1 MSKFHLSSDD
11 SRLGCLIGEQ
21 DRYRLDERLGT
32 GGMGDVFLATDMRL
46 GKPVALKL
54 LRESLAIAHDMDLK
68 ERFERECS
76 ICAALKS
83 QHIVQVSDYGV
94 TAEGHPFYVMEYLQ
108 GQTLEAL
115 MDEQAKLS
123 PRQACNIMTQVCA
136 GLQLAHQGV
145 ELWSGSGT
153 SERIKVVHRDLKPAN
168 IFLVPTALGD
178 LVKIIDFGIA
188 KIRSL
193 QAEYDSGTSVFMG
206 TCHYAAPEQ
215 FDIRSDVDERA
226 DIYSIGVMLYEM
238 LTGVDPFGFDFRQ
251 QRVSNDRWLTA
262 HAKKVPLPLR
272 DHDPQLPEEL
282 EAIVM
287 RCLEKSPADRFDSVQ
302 ELRTALSSV
311 AADAAPVISSSSP
324 ASPPTSSP
332 MSTTASVSRSPWQYS
347 WLLIGGLVAAG
358 AIAAITVPR
367 LANLK
372 SSSPIHAAQVAIHQD
387 IKTDSNMLSLAV
399 SPDGKIIFSGSEQGA
414 IEQRSLSPQSSSKL
428 GELVLGE
435 NLGNVR
441 SLAISQN
448 GQLLAAG
455 SNKPTIDLWR
465 LANPGSPQTLVGHT
479 AAVTTVALSA
489 DGQTLVSGSED
500 RDIRV
505 WDVRS
510 GNSRVLQGHA
520 NTINSVALSPD
531 GKTIAS
537 GSADKTVRFWD
548 VATGTLIRTLSEPGG
563 HREAVEAIA
572 YSPDGQLLASASQDR
587 SVKVWN
593 AQTGAL
599 LFDLLGH
606 TDRVNAVLFSTDGNV
621 IVTASL
627 DGSIKLW
634 ETQTGK
640 LLRSLSGHLG
650 GVLALGVTPKG
661 QVVSSGRDE
670 TIKIWQ

>member
-1 MSKFHLSSDD
+1 VSNFHLSSND
-11 SRLGCLIGEQ
+11 SRLGRLIGEQ
-21 DRYRLDERLGT
+21 DRYRLDEQLGA

-54 LRESLAIAHDMDLK
+54 LRESLAIAHDVDLK

-108 GQTLEAL
+108 GRTLEAL
-115 MDEQAKLS
+115 MDEQPKLS
-123 PRQACNIMTQVCA
+123 PQQACNLMTQVCA

-226 DIYSIGVMLYEM
+226 DIYSLGVMLYEM

-262 HAKKVPLPLR
+262 HAKKAPLPLR
-272 DHDPQLPEEL
+272 SHDPLLAPEM

-302 ELRTALSSV
+302 ALREALSGVV
-311 AADAAPVISSSSP
+311 AGVVTDVAPVISTSP
-324 ASPPTSSP
+324 PREPVASP
-332 MSTTASVSRSPWQYS
+332 SRSHRRFP

-358 AIAAITVPR
+358 AIAAVIVPR
-367 LANLK
+367 LTNLTA
-372 SSSPIHAAQVAIHQD
+372 STSQINTAQLTINQD
-387 IKTDSNMLSLAV
+387 IKTNSNVLSLAL
-399 SPDGKIIFSGSEQGA
+399 SPDGKILFSGSERGA
-414 IEQRSLSPQSSSKL
+414 IEQRSLPPQRSSI
-428 GELVLGE
+428 LGE

-441 SLAISQN
+441 SIAISQD

-455 SNKPTIDLWR
+455 SSKPTIDLWR
-465 LANPGSPQTLVGHT
+465 LSNPGLPQTLAGHS
-479 AAVTTVALSA
+479 AAVTTVTLSA

-500 RDIRV
+500 REIRV

-510 GNSRVLQGHA
+510 GNSRALQGHA
-520 NTINSVALSPD
+520 NTVASVALSPD

-548 VATGTLIRTLSEPGG
+548 LATGSLIRTLSEPGG

-572 YSPDGQLLASASQDR
+572 YSPDGQILASASQDK

-606 TDRVNAVLFSTDGNV
+606 TDRVNAVMFSTDGNV

-634 ETQTGK
+634 DKKTGK

-650 GVLALGVTPKG
+650 GVLALGVTPRG
-661 QVVSSGRDE
+661 QIVSSGRDE

>member
-1 MSKFHLSSDD
+1 MVVTLNEFHLSSNPPHPW
-11 SRLGCLIGEQ
+11 LGRLIGEQ
-21 DRYRLDERLGT
+21 DRYRLDDPLGT

-54 LRESLAIAHDMDLK
+54 LRESLAIAHDLDLK

-94 TAEGHPFYVMEYLQ
+94 TSEGYPFYVMEYLQ
-108 GQTLEAL
+108 GQTLGQL
-115 MDEQAKLS
+115 MDSQPKLS
-123 PRQACNIMTQVCA
+123 VSQACNLMTQVCA

-145 ELWSGSGT
+145 ELWSGSGNR
-153 SERIKVVHRDLKPAN
+153 ERIKVVHRDLKPAN

-215 FDIRSDVDERA
+215 FNIHSDVDERA
-226 DIYSIGVMLYEM
+226 DIYSLGVMLYEM

-262 HAKKVPLPLR
+262 HAKKAPLPLR
-272 DHDPQLPEEL
+272 SHDPQLSPEL

-287 RCLEKSPADRFDSVQ
+287 RCLEKSPDNRFASVQ
-302 ELRTALSSV
+302 DLRAVLAEVQPDQSRVEL
-311 AADAAPVISSSSP
+311 PV
-324 ASPPTSSP
+324 
-332 MSTTASVSRSPWQYS
+332 STRGSAVSIPSRSENRSRWV
-347 WLLIGGLVAAG
+347 LLGGFLIVG
-358 AIAAITVPR
+358 AIATFTIPKLPNLISTSSIINPSQLTVKQD
-367 LANLK
+367 LK
-372 SSSPIHAAQVAIHQD
+372 TNSPIL
-387 IKTDSNMLSLAV
+387 TLAV
-399 SPDGKIIFSGSEQGA
+399 SPDGKTFLSGSEQGT
-414 IEQRSLSPQSSSKL
+414 IEQRNVTPGASLTL
-428 GELVLGE
+428 AE

-441 SLAISQN
+441 SLALTQDM
-448 GQLLAAG
+448 LAAG
-455 SNKPTIDLWR
+455 STKNTIDVWR
-465 LANPGSPQTLVGHT
+465 LQTPGSPQTLTGHT
-479 AAVTTVALSA
+479 AAVTAVALSV

-500 RDIRV
+500 RTIRV
-505 WDVRS
+505 WDMRS
-510 GNSRVLQGHA
+510 GNSRPLQGHA
-520 NTINSVALSPD
+520 NTVYAVALSPD

-548 VATGTLIRTLSEPGG
+548 LATGTLIRTLSEPGG
-563 HREAVEAIA
+563 HRDAVQAIA
-572 YSPDGQLLASASQDR
+572 YSPDGQMLASASWDK

-599 LFDLLGH
+599 LHSLEGH
-606 TDRVNAVLFSTDGNV
+606 GDRVDAVTFSVDGKTV
-621 IVTASL
+621 VTASL
-627 DGSIKLW
+627 DKTIKLW
-634 ETQTGK
+634 DAQSGK
-640 LLRSLSGHLG
+640 LLRTLTGHTD

-661 QVVSSGRDE
+661 QIISSGRDE

>member
-1 MSKFHLSSDD
+1 VSKFHLSANPPHPWLG
-11 SRLGCLIGEQ
+11 RLVGEQ
-21 DRYRLDERLGT
+21 DRYRLDEQLGA

-54 LRESLAIAHDMDLK
+54 LRESLAIAQDLDLK

-115 MDEQAKLS
+115 LDGQPKLS
-123 PRQACNIMTQVCA
+123 PSQACSLMAQVCA

-226 DIYSIGVMLYEM
+226 DIYSLGVMLYEM
-238 LTGVDPFGFDFRQ
+238 LTGVDPFGFGFRQ
-251 QRVSNDRWLTA
+251 QRISNDRWLTA

-272 DHDPQLPEEL
+272 SHDPQLSPEL

-287 RCLEKSPADRFDSVQ
+287 RCLEKAPGDRFDSVQ
-302 ELRTALSSV
+302 ELREALSSV
-311 AADAAPVISSSSP
+311 NADAVPVISTLPARDSL
-324 ASPPTSSP
+324 ASPPRSNR
-332 MSTTASVSRSPWQYS
+332 RSPW
-347 WLLIGGLVAAG
+347 LMLGGLLVVG

-367 LANLK
+367 LINST
-372 SSSPIHAAQVAIHQD
+372 SSTSLINTAQLAINQD
-387 IKTDSNMLSLAV
+387 IKTNSPVLALAL
-399 SPDGKIIFSGSEQGA
+399 SPDGKVIFSGSERGA
-414 IEQRSLSPQSSSKL
+414 IEQRSLTPKSS
-428 GELVLGE
+428 LVLGE

-441 SLAISQN
+441 SLALSQD
-448 GQLLAAG
+448 GQILAAG
-455 SNKPTIDLWR
+455 SNKPTIDVWR
-465 LANPGSPQTLVGHT
+465 LQTPGSPQTLSGHT
-479 AAVTTVALSA
+479 AAVTAVALSA

-500 RDIRV
+500 RTVRV
-505 WDVRS
+505 WDMRS
-510 GNSRVLQGHA
+510 GNSRALLGHA
-520 NTINSVALSPD
+520 NTVNAVALSPD

-537 GSADKTVRFWD
+537 GSTDKTVRFWD
-548 VATGTLIRTLSEPGG
+548 LATGTLIRTLSEPGG

-572 YSPDGQLLASASQDR
+572 FSPDGQLLASASQDK
-587 SVKVWN
+587 SVKLWN

-599 LFDLLGH
+599 LHDLIGH
-606 TDRVNAVLFSTDGNV
+606 NDRVNAVLFSTDGNV

-627 DGSIKLW
+627 DGSIKFW
-634 ETQTGK
+634 EPKTGT

-650 GVLALGVTPKG
+650 GVLALGVTPGG
-661 QVVSSGRDE
+661 QIVSSGRDE